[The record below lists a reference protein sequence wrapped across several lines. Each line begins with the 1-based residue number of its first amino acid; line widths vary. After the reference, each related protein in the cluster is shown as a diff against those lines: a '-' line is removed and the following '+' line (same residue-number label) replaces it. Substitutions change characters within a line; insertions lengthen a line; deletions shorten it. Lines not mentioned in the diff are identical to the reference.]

1 MKNKL
6 QFAFSLAALF
16 VVGLACSASTA
27 NMSSL
32 KVGKDEGVKQ
42 ETASFKTGDTIHAI
56 ATISNAPGKTTVKF
70 NLAADDVA
78 GMTKGEVVPGANVEV
93 VVPDGGGT
101 ATYEATI
108 PGGAPAGKYTLS
120 ADMHNESGEKKD
132 GKTASITIGK

>member
-6 QFAFSLAALF
+6 QFALSIAALL
-16 VVGLACSASTA
+16 VAGLACNMSTA

-42 ETASFKTGDTIHAI
+42 ESSSFKIGETIHAI

-70 NLAADDVA
+70 NLAADEVE
-78 GMTKGEVVPGANVEV
+78 GMTKGELVPGANVDL

-101 ATYEATI
+101 ATYEIT
-108 PGGAPAGKYTLS
+108 PPSGAPVGKYTLT
-120 ADMHNESGEKKD
+120 ADMHDESGEKKD
-132 GKTASITIGK
+132 GKTVSITIGK